1 MENERTVRW
10 LLRLLVDLAFIFL
23 CVHID
28 VRHVFLCCYCL
39 DDRCIGHVFS
49 GVVVSDGAPLLVGYT
64 RSKVCSTGRVTAWS
78 ALVMIHGVR

>member
-1 MENERTVRW
+1 MEKEQTVRQ

-49 GVVVSDGAPLLVGYT
+49 SVVDSDGAQLLVGYT
-64 RSKVCSTGRVTAWS
+64 CSKVCSTGRDTDWS